1 MFTKE
6 QSKLALKGI
15 EVQDGLAV
23 LQIIRRLVRSGV
35 MEDVEL
41 APLTILRSRLIKQIQ
56 EATGVNYDVAVAQ
69 AMQRGVSV
77 PASEV
82 AHAASVMNE
91 KRLAAE

>member
-6 QSKLALKGI
+6 QSKLELKGI

-23 LQIIRRLVRSGV
+23 LQIIRRLVKSGV

-41 APLTILRSRLIKQIQ
+41 APITILRSRLIKQIQ

-69 AMQRGVSV
+69 ALTRGVSA
-77 PASEV
+77 PSGEATKIPE
-82 AHAASVMNE
+82 A
-91 KRLAAE
+91 KKK